1 MWKVVGGVVV
11 GIFVGA
17 AVFEIMKRS
26 YPNLVRDIE
35 DKARNAVDAFRDGY
49 AVPGRRDDAG

>member
-17 AVFEIMKRS
+17 AVFEIMQRG
-26 YPNLVRDIE
+26 YPNLVRKIE
-35 DKARNAVDAFRDGY
+35 DKARSAVDAFRDGY
-49 AVPGRRDDAG
+49 AVAGQRDAH

>member
-17 AVFEIMKRS
+17 AVFEIVQRS
-26 YPNLVRDIE
+26 YPNLVRKIE
-35 DKARNAVDAFRDGY
+35 DKARGAVDAFREGY
-49 AVPGRRDDAG
+49 AVPGRSDDAG